1 MTTQQRG
8 EETRKRLLD
17 AAQEAFALYGYDGT
31 SVAEICRRTGV
42 TKGAFYHHFPSKQD
56 VFLELLERWLEGV
69 NAQLA
74 ALRAQS
80 RTVPQEL
87 VSMTDTMQ
95 RVFQE
100 AGGQLPLFLEFLT
113 KAGQN
118 PQVWQAT
125 VAPFRRY
132 HGFFAAMIERGVA
145 EGSLRPL
152 DADAASYL
160 LLAFAVGMLALGL
173 LDPQGTDWGQL
184 TEEGLQMLLQG
195 LERT

>member
-1 MTTQQRG
+1 MS
-8 EETRKRLLD
+8 ETMR
-17 AAQEAFALYGYDGT
+17 
-31 SVAEICRRTGV
+31 
-42 TKGAFYHHFPSKQD
+42 
-56 VFLELLERWLEGV
+56 
-69 NAQLA
+69 
-74 ALRAQS
+74 
-80 RTVPQEL
+80 
-87 VSMTDTMQ
+87 
-95 RVFQE
+95 RVFEE
-100 AGGQLPLFLEFLT
+100 AGGQLPLFLEFLA

-132 HGFFAAMIERGVA
+132 HRFFAAMIERGVA

>member
-74 ALRAQS
+74 ALGRCP
-80 RTVPQEL
+80 RNL
-87 VSMTDTMQ
+87 
-95 RVFQE
+95 
-100 AGGQLPLFLEFLT
+100 
-113 KAGQN
+113 
-118 PQVWQAT
+118 
-125 VAPFRRY
+125 
-132 HGFFAAMIERGVA
+132 
-145 EGSLRPL
+145 
-152 DADAASYL
+152 
-160 LLAFAVGMLALGL
+160 
-173 LDPQGTDWGQL
+173 
-184 TEEGLQMLLQG
+184 
-195 LERT
+195 